1 MIRMAGIAILF
12 ILAGGGHVEIAVPA
26 LDPPTI
32 DGTMSPGEWDH
43 AGRQT
48 FADGSELLML
58 HHGGFLYLG
67 IRAATEEMIV
77 ANVFVDHGDEI
88 AILHSSGALGTA
100 VYRKSADGWEQ
111 TRGFDW
117 RCRKTDDSDAARE
130 ERAAFLRD
138 ENWVAGN
145 ARMGTPQELEYRI
158 AMPGGT
164 LRLAAIYMKVS
175 EPRVKIPWP
184 SDLDDDCV
192 RPTPGGMPAR
202 LDFSPQRWATIELR
216 HESS

>member
-1 MIRMAGIAILF
+1 MAGIAILF
-12 ILAGGGHVEIAVPA
+12 ALAGGGHVGVTVPA

-43 AGRQT
+43 ASRET
-48 FADGSELLML
+48 FSDGSELLML
-58 HHGGFLYLG
+58 HHEGFLYLG
-67 IRAATEEMIV
+67 IRADTEDMIV
-77 ANVFVDHGDEI
+77 ANIFVDHGDEI
-88 AILHSSGALGTA
+88 AILHSSAALGTA
-100 VYRKSADGWEQ
+100 VYRKSADDWEQ

-117 RCRKTDDSDAARE
+117 SCRRTDDSDAARA
-130 ERAAFLRD
+130 ERAAFLRE

-158 AMPGGT
+158 ALPGDT

-175 EPRVKIPWP
+175 EPNVKIPWP
-184 SDLDDDCV
+184 SDLNDDCV

-216 HESS
+216 HKSS